1 MKVLCLHGY
10 NSTMAILGL
19 NMKESE
25 HRYKDVI
32 KFYYAESPHD
42 CPEPAEKYYVNKGFQ
57 APFKSWL

>member
-1 MKVLCLHGY
+1 
-10 NSTMAILGL
+10 MAILGL